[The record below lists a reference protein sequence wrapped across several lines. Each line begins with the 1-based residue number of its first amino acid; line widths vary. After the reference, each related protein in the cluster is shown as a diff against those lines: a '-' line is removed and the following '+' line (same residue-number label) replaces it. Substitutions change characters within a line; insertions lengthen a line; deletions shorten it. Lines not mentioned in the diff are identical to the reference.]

1 MRIGLVYRHFNLT
14 GSLQRYTVELAR
26 YLSRRD
32 HEVHVFSIA
41 STTLE
46 SLAPGCTFHP
56 VPAKHVQHG
65 VWSVRELWSFA
76 SAAAR
81 QVAREPLDVVHAR
94 LPSTWE
100 ADVLHLAGVTR
111 GEARRGGADTARWRL
126 AQARHPHN
134 IVRPWLERRAV
145 RNPRVIRFHVD
156 STQVREDLVRVHGVE
171 RDRIRVV
178 PPGVNT
184 DEFRP
189 AVDRASVRA
198 ALDLPR
204 DRPLVLFCGHDFRR
218 KGLDRALQALAAV
231 ELPTLLMVVGGRA
244 AELPEYERLAA
255 ELAVADHVR
264 FIGPTTEA
272 AAYFQAADVCVLP
285 TRVDM
290 WGTTAVEAMASGV
303 PPIVSEAAGSAEVIE
318 DGVSGYVLSEP
329 FELDRFVML
338 LDRLLRSPELRADLG
353 RAGRARAVELGWD
366 RHGKLVEDDLVSV
379 AANRRVPR

>member
-1 MRIGLVYRHFNLT
+1 
-14 GSLQRYTVELAR
+14 
-26 YLSRRD
+26 
-32 HEVHVFSIA
+32 
-41 STTLE
+41 
-46 SLAPGCTFHP
+46 
-56 VPAKHVQHG
+56 
-65 VWSVRELWSFA
+65 
-76 SAAAR
+76 
-81 QVAREPLDVVHAR
+81 
-94 LPSTWE
+94 
-100 ADVLHLAGVTR
+100 
-111 GEARRGGADTARWRL
+111 
-126 AQARHPHN
+126 
-134 IVRPWLERRAV
+134 
-145 RNPRVIRFHVD
+145 
-156 STQVREDLVRVHGVE
+156 
-171 RDRIRVV
+171 
-178 PPGVNT
+178 
-184 DEFRP
+184 
-189 AVDRASVRA
+189 
-198 ALDLPR
+198 
-204 DRPLVLFCGHDFRR
+204 
-218 KGLDRALQALAAV
+218 
-231 ELPTLLMVVGGRA
+231 MVVGGRA

-272 AAYFQAADVCVLP
+272 AAYFHAADVCVLP